1 MSRASRSARTKTSDG
16 VIVISAGP
24 IGQTVADRARV
35 RGRMTRGRARRSTG

>member
-1 MSRASRSARTKTSDG
+1 MRRASSGATTETSED

-24 IGQTVADRARV
+24 IGRTVGDRARV